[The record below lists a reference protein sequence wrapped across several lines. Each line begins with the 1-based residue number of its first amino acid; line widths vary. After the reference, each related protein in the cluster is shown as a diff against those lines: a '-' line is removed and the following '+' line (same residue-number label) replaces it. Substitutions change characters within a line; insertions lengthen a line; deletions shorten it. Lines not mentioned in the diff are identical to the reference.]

1 LIPPSLPKGWVY
13 KVEKVNAEVKDEV
26 VNPSQYLMLDAP
38 LTCSKHRAVEQLD
51 DPHR

>member
-26 VNPSQYLMLDAP
+26 VDPSQYVTITHRKTLDSAVM
-38 LTCSKHRAVEQLD
+38 TTRAEE
-51 DPHR
+51 